1 MKIPK
6 TFLIEKDLENKIGEL
21 KSQKKYKVN
30 SWKELILW
38 QDSEDFMKFTQ
49 LDDPDFKK
57 ELPYLDINSA
67 CEKYMAE
74 YDGVILFV
82 LEFVDKSSLKDD
94 KKEVKKCLEYFN
106 SKNMYAKLNAV
117 LKDQY
122 AVLIETF
129 LGDYD
134 NRSKFINAYK
144 KKFGFRELKE

>member
-1 MKIPK
+1 
-6 TFLIEKDLENKIGEL
+6 
-21 KSQKKYKVN
+21 
-30 SWKELILW
+30 
-38 QDSEDFMKFTQ
+38 MKFTK
-49 LDDPDFKK
+49 LDDSDFKK
-57 ELPYLDINSA
+57 EIPYLDIDSK

-117 LKDQY
+117 LKDRY
-122 AVLIETF
+122 AVFIETF

-134 NRSKFINAYK
+134 NRCKFINAYK
-144 KKFGFRELKE
+144 KKFGFRELKD